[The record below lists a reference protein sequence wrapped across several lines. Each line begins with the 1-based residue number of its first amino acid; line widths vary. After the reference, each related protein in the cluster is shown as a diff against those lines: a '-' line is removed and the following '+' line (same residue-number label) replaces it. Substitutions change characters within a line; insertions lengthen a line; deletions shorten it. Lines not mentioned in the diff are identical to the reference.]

1 MCDTQ
6 HELTMFPLSHT
17 HTNKNVRLESLNLEG
32 NKLNGEVPEGVC
44 NLGLKT
50 IGIDCTVQC
59 ACCDGECSQ

>member
-1 MCDTQ
+1 M
-6 HELTMFPLSHT
+6 
-17 HTNKNVRLESLNLEG
+17 RLESLNLEG